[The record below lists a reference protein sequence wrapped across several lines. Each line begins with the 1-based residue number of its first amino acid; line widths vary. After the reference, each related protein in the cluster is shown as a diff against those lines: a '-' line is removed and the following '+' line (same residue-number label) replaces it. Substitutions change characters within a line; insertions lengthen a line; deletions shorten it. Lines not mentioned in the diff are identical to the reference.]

1 MGMTRRAVL
10 AGAAGTLALTDVAHA
25 LTPAP
30 RFLKVGT
37 LKQSAQTPAWLA
49 VRDGIFSRL
58 GLAVEL
64 VEFRNGNEAI
74 SAQQGGHVDVIVSIP
89 GTVMTANERGFDLVL
104 ICQNEIARREGP
116 DTGSLQ
122 VLSDSP
128 ITKVSELAGKRVAVS
143 GFRGQ
148 QHVCVQRVLTKAGVD
163 PKSVQFQEIPYSA
176 QGDALRSRQIDAV
189 ASLDPFGTQL
199 RSTIG
204 RVVAWYY
211 VESVP
216 GQPTGAFYA
225 KQRFAQANAAV
236 IRDFGTAIR
245 EAIDYLNADEARA
258 RLLVAEYSGL
268 SPDLIAKMPIN
279 LWNYSISKTTW
290 QGVADMMTEW
300 GGLDRKHDV
309 DEYFSDYVRSFVQP

>member
-1 MGMTRRAVL
+1 VGADMVMTRRTIL
-10 AGAAGTLALTDVAHA
+10 KGAAGTLALPSLARSQTHGLRA
-25 LTPAP
+25 
-30 RFLKVGT
+30 LKVGT

-49 VRDGIFSRL
+49 ARDGIFARH

-74 SAQQGGHVDVIVSIP
+74 SAQQGGHVDIIVSIP

-104 ICQNEIARREGP
+104 ICQNEVARRAGP

-122 VLSDSP
+122 VLRD
-128 ITKVSELAGKRVAVS
+128 
-143 GFRGQ
+143 
-148 QHVCVQRVLTKAGVD
+148 VCVQRVLTSAGVD
-163 PKSVQFQEIPYSA
+163 PKLIQFQEVPYSA

-199 RSTIG
+199 RTTSG
-204 RVVAWYY
+204 KVVAWYY

-225 KQRFAQANAAV
+225 KRRFVEANAPV
-236 IRDFGTAIR
+236 VSDFGTAMR
-245 EAIDYLNADEARA
+245 EAIDYLNADEPRA
-258 RLLVAEYSGL
+258 RRLVADYSGL
-268 SPDLIAKMPIN
+268 SPELIAQMPIN
-279 LWNYSISKTTW
+279 LWSYAISKSDW

-309 DEYFSDYVRSFVQP
+309 DEFFSDYVRGFVQL

>member
-1 MGMTRRAVL
+1 MVMTRRTVL
-10 AGAAGTLALTDVAHA
+10 TGTAGTLALPGFARSQ
-25 LTPAP
+25 TPGLRA
-30 RFLKVGT
+30 LKVGT

-49 VRDGIFSRL
+49 ARDGIFARH

-64 VEFRNGNEAI
+64 IEFRNGNEAI

-104 ICQNEIARREGP
+104 ICQNEVARRAGP

-122 VLSDSP
+122 VLRDSP
-128 ITKVSELAGKRVAVS
+128 IATVSDLAGKRIAVS

-148 QHVCVQRVLTKAGVD
+148 QHVCVQRVLTKAKVN
-163 PKSVQFQEIPYSA
+163 PKSVQFQEVPYSA

-199 RSTIG
+199 RTTSG
-204 RVVAWYY
+204 KVVAWYY

-225 KQRFAQANAAV
+225 KRRFVESNAPLV
-236 IRDFGTAIR
+236 SDFGTAMR
-245 EAIDYLNADEARA
+245 EAIDYLNADESRA
-258 RLLVAEYSGL
+258 RKLVADYSGL
-268 SPDLIAKMPIN
+268 SPELIAQMPIN
-279 LWNYSISKTTW
+279 LWSYAISKGDW

-309 DEYFSDYVRSFVQP
+309 DEYFSDYVRGFVQL